1 MSKRYI
7 IIVSILVIIVIG
19 IMALYFYKKSRSN
32 NNYTTS
38 NDVILSLEDK
48 ISDDTIWCGTFNLIW
63 NDLKNEI
70 AKQDIVF
77 NPQLEEVK
85 NLNKGTFST
94 KDLEDTSYYKAYGHP
109 TLELKKEI
117 EKNIKEKFNET
128 SDILGDFDWN
138 GSMDDYILYAM
149 LKKVFNFNIPFDKL
163 KDSNFKDTENV
174 KYFGINDKSNNKMRN
189 QVTVLYYDDNGYAV
203 KISTKEND
211 EVILVRGDESST
223 FLDIYNNTISKN
235 INYDKAT
242 FTKDDSLR
250 VPNLKM
256 NVKKSFDQLVNKPF
270 LFANGD
276 EYYIGKAI
284 QTIKFELDNKGGKIK
299 SEAGMQVFK
308 NAAMPNDTSRAFNF
322 DDTFIIFL
330 KEKGKDLPYFAA
342 KISDIK
348 KFQ

>member
-7 IIVSILVIIVIG
+7 IIVSILAIIVIG

-38 NDVILSLEDK
+38 NDVILSLEDR

-128 SDILGDFDWN
+128 SDILSDFDWN

-211 EVILVRGDESST
+211 EVILVKGDNSPT
-223 FLDIYNNTISKN
+223 FLDVYNNTISKN

>member
-7 IIVSILVIIVIG
+7 IIIVSILAIIVIG
-19 IMALYFYKKSRSN
+19 TMALYFYKKSRSN

-38 NDVILSLEDK
+38 NDVILSLEDR

-94 KDLEDTSYYKAYGHP
+94 RDLEDTSYYKAYGHP

-138 GSMDDYILYAM
+138 GSMDDYILYTM
-149 LKKVFNFNIPFDKL
+149 LNKVFNFNIPFDKL

-174 KYFGINDKSNNKMRN
+174 KYFGINDKSNNEMRN

-211 EVILVRGDESST
+211 EVILVRGDNSPT
-223 FLDIYNNTISKN
+223 FLDVYNKTILKN
-235 INYDKAT
+235 SIYDKT
-242 FTKDDSLR
+242 EFTKDDSKEIIDT
-250 VPNLKM
+250 VS
-256 NVKKSFDQLVNKPF
+256 VI
-270 LFANGD
+270 
-276 EYYIGKAI
+276 E
-284 QTIKFELDNKGGKIK
+284 KFKEI
-299 SEAGMQVFK
+299 K
-308 NAAMPNDTSRAFNF
+308 NAN
-322 DDTFIIFL
+322 
-330 KEKGKDLPYFAA
+330 K
-342 KISDIK
+342 
-348 KFQ
+348 